1 MLRALLQIHLA
12 IAERHVVTGEKHVVQ
27 QHDLIARLRSRGL
40 DTALAESF
48 LKDLRSCL
56 ELFRTIRGID
66 RRRMNQTSGCLIRY
80 CRMPRCRKAPM

>member
-48 LKDLRSCL
+48 LKDLEEIQALHVADRDHL
-56 ELFRTIRGID
+56 RRELAGSSNRIARWFPK
-66 RRRMNQTSGCLIRY
+66 L
-80 CRMPRCRKAPM
+80 PA